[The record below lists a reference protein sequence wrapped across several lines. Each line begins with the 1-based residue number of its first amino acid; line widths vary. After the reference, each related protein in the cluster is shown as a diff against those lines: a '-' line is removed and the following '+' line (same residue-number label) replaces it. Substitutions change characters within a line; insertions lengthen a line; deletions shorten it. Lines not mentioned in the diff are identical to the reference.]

1 MAATKRIR
9 EIEKEEKRDFRFPI
23 VALTADVQESAKQ
36 ICLNA
41 GMDGYLTKPLNQ
53 KILAESLR
61 KYCRRANTNNKLS
74 PTHIESLAVTD
85 K

>member
-1 MAATKRIR
+1 M
-9 EIEKEEKRDFRFPI
+9 EKDQGRDTRFPI

-53 KILAESLR
+53 KVLAEALR
-61 KYCRRANTNNKLS
+61 KYCLHKTTLLSSLAANTGVVA
-74 PTHIESLAVTD
+74 TESLAVTD
-85 K
+85 ST

>member
-9 EIEKEEKRDFRFPI
+9 EIEKEEKRSDRFPI

-36 ICLNA
+36 VCLAA

-53 KILAESLR
+53 KILAEALR
-61 KYCRRANTNNKLS
+61 KYCQRT
-74 PTHIESLAVTD
+74 PTIESLAITG